1 MWIRQFICLV
11 VVTVF
16 GGLVAAGCAA
26 EAPNTANEGM
36 APMDGAPATAEVVE
50 TPPMPTTVAE
60 LFPEGAGK
68 ALVLENCS
76 ACHAVACS
84 AMGQRTNGRWDSL
97 KEDHRDKASG
107 LPEEDLDTLFAYLKD
122 NFNESMPEPMIPAH
136 FLEGGCTPF

>member
-1 MWIRQFICLV
+1 MWIRHFMWMAV
-11 VVTVF
+11 VVLC
-16 GGLVAAGCAA
+16 GGLLTAGCSSA
-26 EAPNTANEGM
+26 EAPGPESEGT
-36 APMDGAPATAEVVE
+36 APMDGAAEVVE

-122 NFNESMPEPMIPAH
+122 NFNEDMPEPMIPPH